1 MSVEEAA
8 DLRPGDWIRISDNGM
23 PVPVLSVSADGDS
36 VVVYVQRRGFPQRHE
51 FLPDDP
57 VMVVD
62 PFPKE
67 EVSDG

>member
-1 MSVEEAA
+1 MSVEEARM
-8 DLRPGDWIRISDNGM
+8 LRAGDWIRISDASM
-23 PVPVLSVSADGDS
+23 PVPVLGVSEDGDS
-36 VVVYVQRRGFPQRHE
+36 VVVYVRARGFPQRHE

-67 EVSDG
+67 AAQ

>member
-1 MSVEEAA
+1 MSVEEARN
-8 DLRPGDWIRISDNGM
+8 LRPGAWVRISDNDM
-23 PVPVLSVSADGDS
+23 PVPVLSVSVDGNS
-36 VVVYVQRRGFPQRHE
+36 VVVYVRRRAFPQRHE

-67 EVSDG
+67 ANHG

>member
-1 MSVEEAA
+1 MSVEEAGR
-8 DLRPGDWIRISDNGM
+8 LRPGDWIRISADGM
-23 PVPVLSVSADGDS
+23 PVPVLSVSLDGDS
-36 VVVYVQRRGFPQRHE
+36 AVVYVRRRGIPQRHE

-67 EVSDG
+67 VSDE